1 MDDLK
6 ADSKSV
12 GVDNN
17 FIPLHINTF
26 RQPDENHGLMVWL
39 HLISRPLK
47 LLSLMTSKCLTLM
60 FPRQW
65 QNGVK
70 DGAISGVIIGALD
83 AWQEGKAEATKQR
96 NLTYQ
101 QPNGLGKINAPIL

>member
-26 RQPDENHGLMVWL
+26 RQPDENHALMVWL

-70 DGAISGVIIGALD
+70 DGTWDNPRLSFQKIPNISPTGLLMPEILIS
-83 AWQEGKAEATKQR
+83 QR
-96 NLTYQ
+96 
-101 QPNGLGKINAPIL
+101 

>member
-6 ADSKSV
+6 ADSKSA

-26 RQPDENHGLMVWL
+26 RQPDENHALMVWL
-39 HLISRPLK
+39 HLIPRPLK
-47 LLSLMTSKCLTLM
+47 LLSLMTSKRLALM

-70 DGAISGVIIGALD
+70 DGTQDKPGLSFQKPQIFPQLAYSCLKFSYHSLNPLA
-83 AWQEGKAEATKQR
+83 R
-96 NLTYQ
+96 SSNLF
-101 QPNGLGKINAPIL
+101 